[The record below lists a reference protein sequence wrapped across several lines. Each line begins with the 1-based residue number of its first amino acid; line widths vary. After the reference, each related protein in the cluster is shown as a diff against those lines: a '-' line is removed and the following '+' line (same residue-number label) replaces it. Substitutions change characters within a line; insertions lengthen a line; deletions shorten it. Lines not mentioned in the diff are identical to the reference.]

1 MCERHG
7 LEFVGSVC
15 GEGFC
20 VECSREF
27 QESMKG
33 PVPLKQ
39 KHPGRGFVMAEVKG
53 SLNGRKVWVVDG
65 VEC

>member
-20 VECSREF
+20 VECSSEF
-27 QESMKG
+27 QESLRG
-33 PVPLKQ
+33 SVLPKQ
-39 KHPGRGFVMAEVKG
+39 KHPGRQQIGWTEVHGK
-53 SLNGRKVWVVDG
+53 RVWVINGEMQDG
-65 VEC
+65 